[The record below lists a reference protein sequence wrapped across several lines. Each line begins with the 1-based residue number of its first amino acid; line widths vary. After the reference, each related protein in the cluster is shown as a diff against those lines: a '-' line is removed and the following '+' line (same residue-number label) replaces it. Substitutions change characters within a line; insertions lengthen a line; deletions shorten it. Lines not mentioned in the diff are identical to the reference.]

1 MQEDPLLSRRLKL
14 TIITCCFEVRVLEN
28 GGKAGKGK
36 NEGTIYTNPQRV
48 VSHDVPT
55 ANNGIK
61 RGGCLQTSQDV
72 FNSFLRSIRHPRA
85 SGPARSDQGG
95 KPRFNH
101 GAEGQRKLLASALRS
116 KSRSHQSG
124 LFLAQR
130 SSVLTPD

>member
-61 RGGCLQTSQDV
+61 RVSAVCRRLRMCLTHFFV
-72 FNSFLRSIRHPRA
+72 RFVTL
-85 SGPARSDQGG
+85 AR
-95 KPRFNH
+95 
-101 GAEGQRKLLASALRS
+101 
-116 KSRSHQSG
+116 
-124 LFLAQR
+124 LAQPALIR
-130 SSVLTPD
+130 VGNPVSTMGPRGNGSC